1 MKFTDGFWMIRPGV
15 HALYGREAYDVWAEG
30 NTLCATVPTKV
41 IERRGDTLNR
51 TTLTVT
57 LHSPLPGIIGVRID
71 HHQGG
76 REEIGFD
83 LVGAEAGHGDVAVDD
98 EKGRL
103 VSGAIT
109 ATITRGAPWNLT
121 FSETE
126 TGRVLTSSGEKSL
139 GYLELSEDAQVDGG
153 LLGSVRGDIERVNR
167 GAYIHEQLSLGVG
180 EVVYGLGERF
190 GPFTKNGQTVD
201 IWNADGGTSSEQA
214 YKNVP
219 FYLTNRGYGVLVNH
233 PGHVSYEVGSE
244 TVERVQFS
252 VAGESLEYFVVA
264 GGSPEGVLERYTAL
278 VGRPAAV
285 PAWSYGLWLSTSFTT
300 DYDEQTVT
308 RFIEGMAD
316 RDIPLD
322 VFHFD
327 CFWMREFNWCDFEWD
342 PRVFPDPEGMLERLH
357 ERGLRVCVWLNP
369 YIGQRSPLF
378 AEGKER
384 GYFVRRPDGSV
395 WQWDMWQAGMAL
407 VDFTN
412 PAATA
417 WYQDH
422 LRRLVAQGID
432 AFKTD
437 FGERIPVD
445 VEFFDGSSPERM
457 HNLYAQLYNQ
467 AVFEV
472 LAQERGEGEAV
483 LFARS
488 ATAGGQRLPVHWGGD
503 NSSSLESMAE
513 TLRGGLSLAM
523 SGFSYWSHDIGGFE
537 GMPDSAVF
545 KRWVAFGLMSSHSR
559 LHGSQNYRVPWLFD
573 HADGID
579 EADPQSAVSV
589 MRRFTKLKSSLMP
602 YIAAAGEEA
611 SMTGIPVMRPM
622 YLAFPDDPTTLYLDR
637 QYMLG
642 PDLLVAPVFSSD
654 GEVDF
659 YLPRGHWTN
668 LLTGEVVSGG
678 VWRTEQHRFDSLPLY
693 VRAGATLVTGD
704 GSRGADYDYVDAPV
718 LRVFPGD
725 DAEQSVSVPTG
736 RRRATF
742 RVTQT
747 SRAVCITSRDVAEFS
762 AAIADGEPRHTSEG
776 TIQIPR

>member
-1 MKFTDGFWMIRPGV
+1 
-15 HALYGREAYDVWAEG
+15 
-30 NTLCATVPTKV
+30 
-41 IERRGDTLNR
+41 GDTLNR

-214 YKNVP
+214 YKIVP

-342 PRVFPDPEGMLERLH
+342 PRVFPDPEGMLARLH

-422 LRRLVAQGID
+422 LRRLVGQGID

-472 LAQERGEGEAV
+472 LAQERG
-483 LFARS
+483 
-488 ATAGGQRLPVHWGGD
+488 
-503 NSSSLESMAE
+503 
-513 TLRGGLSLAM
+513 
-523 SGFSYWSHDIGGFE
+523 
-537 GMPDSAVF
+537 
-545 KRWVAFGLMSSHSR
+545 
-559 LHGSQNYRVPWLFD
+559 
-573 HADGID
+573 
-579 EADPQSAVSV
+579 
-589 MRRFTKLKSSLMP
+589 
-602 YIAAAGEEA
+602 
-611 SMTGIPVMRPM
+611 
-622 YLAFPDDPTTLYLDR
+622 
-637 QYMLG
+637 
-642 PDLLVAPVFSSD
+642 
-654 GEVDF
+654 
-659 YLPRGHWTN
+659 
-668 LLTGEVVSGG
+668 
-678 VWRTEQHRFDSLPLY
+678 
-693 VRAGATLVTGD
+693 
-704 GSRGADYDYVDAPV
+704 
-718 LRVFPGD
+718 
-725 DAEQSVSVPTG
+725 
-736 RRRATF
+736 
-742 RVTQT
+742 
-747 SRAVCITSRDVAEFS
+747 
-762 AAIADGEPRHTSEG
+762 
-776 TIQIPR
+776 